1 MHPLVGEQSYSRDLL
16 KSPSPAGL
24 DRFAH
29 RGLRA
34 RASTCRRSPVRG
46 FHPGVSRVSC
56 SWRCALGEQ
65 FPLSPNP
72 PPREKAWARSTPWCE
87 RSLRGH
93 EAWTT
98 DPETPSPFPGL

>member
-16 KSPSPAGL
+16 KSPCPAGL

-65 FPLSPNP
+65 FPLSPNLP
-72 PPREKAWARSTPWCE
+72 E
-87 RSLRGH
+87 RK
-93 EAWTT
+93 
-98 DPETPSPFPGL
+98 PGLEAHPGARGVEGARGLDHRP